1 MTYQVRVFDKI
12 AKVYIELSR
21 NTPLLIQLFFLY
33 YGLPKLGIKIDG
45 FTCGVIGLTFL
56 GGSYMAEA
64 FRAGLQSVAQ
74 GQIDSGESI
83 GLNRVQVFQYVV
95 FPQAL
100 SVSIPA
106 IGANCLFL
114 IKESSVVSAIAV
126 VELLFVT
133 KDLIESHILQG
144 IDLDVK
150 QGEVVVVLGPSGCGK
165 STLLRCING
174 LEKIQGGQIYLEG
187 SGVLGQDLPW
197 VDVRQ
202 KIGMVF
208 QNYELFGHM
217 NVIDNILLGP
227 LKVQK
232 RLRIEA
238 EKVAD
243 ELLKRVG
250 LYDRKQ
256 DYPRQLSGGQ
266 KQRIAIVRSL
276 VMQPQVILLD
286 EITAALDP
294 EMVREVLDVVSETCP

>member
-1 MTYQVRVFDKI
+1 MNWQYIYSVMPQFVSATLTTLKISIISIILAILVGLICSILMTYRVRVFDKI

-133 KDLIESHILQG
+133 KDLIGMDYKTTEALFLLILSYL
-144 IDLDVK
+144 II
-150 QGEVVVVLGPSGCGK
+150 
-165 STLLRCING
+165 LLPVSI
-174 LEKIQGGQIYLEG
+174 LTSYLEYR
-187 SGVLGQDLPW
+187 SRRVSHGV
-197 VDVRQ
+197 
-202 KIGMVF
+202 
-208 QNYELFGHM
+208 
-217 NVIDNILLGP
+217 
-227 LKVQK
+227 
-232 RLRIEA
+232 
-238 EKVAD
+238 
-243 ELLKRVG
+243 
-250 LYDRKQ
+250 
-256 DYPRQLSGGQ
+256 
-266 KQRIAIVRSL
+266 
-276 VMQPQVILLD
+276 
-286 EITAALDP
+286 
-294 EMVREVLDVVSETCP
+294 